1 MGFWRFFSPQEADV
15 RSFASGELEY
25 ESDTHEDGLE
35 HDSNDNLPTKSTDCK
50 LMAAFLTLVIVG
62 TANTLL
68 NKLQAVP
75 LYNYPNF
82 TNLFGNFL
90 FIPITFAYILPA
102 YRYGWFQQSISQD
115 QWTMSLR
122 PFAIMGALDCVAGMM
137 QVFCAVYLP
146 GPLLVLLPQAAIPIS
161 MIFSRHILGSRYK
174 KLQYIGAFVVLLGIV
189 VVLEPEITQ
198 RHKPEYICEAID
210 IKKDCL
216 SCQVEVSEATCLSHH
231 LETKYTSQLSHL
243 LQDSRYLGESKIGDD
258 DQIGTPI
265 CAWIAANEASSG
277 EQWLVLLWSLIM
289 IISCFPMALST
300 IYKELVLDDDMD
312 PVFLNGWIVVFQTI
326 YSVILAVPAGI
337 ASTPPVL
344 PEDVPRNLID
354 GWKCY
359 LGINSIHD
367 GCHPDDCRTSALYF
381 NLGIL
386 VNVVYVLA
394 VMFVVKWGSTSL
406 LFIGLTIMVPLGNL
420 AFAILPS
427 NVGNRVH
434 LSDVL
439 GLLVILMG
447 LILYRSSGILS
458 TTQEQSS
465 EDMSPSQVDDM
476 AEPLLPEILSDHN
489 SSSSLRQSFSNIPE
503 KKTDASPSKVAES

>member
-1 MGFWRFFSPQEADV
+1 MGFWKFFSPQEVDV

-25 ESDTHEDGLE
+25 EADTHDGE
-35 HDSNDNLPTKSTDCK
+35 HDSNDHMPSKSTDCK
-50 LMAAFLTLVIVG
+50 LMVAFMSLIIVG
-62 TANTLL
+62 TANTVL

-90 FIPITFAYILPA
+90 FIPILFVYIIPA
-102 YRYGWFQQSISQD
+102 YRYGWFQQSITQD
-115 QWTMSLR
+115 QWKMSLR
-122 PFAIMGALDCVAGMM
+122 PFAVMGALDCVAGMM

-174 KLQYIGAFVVLLGIV
+174 KLQYIGALVVLLGII

-198 RHKPEYICEAID
+198 RHKPNYICEAID
-210 IKKDCL
+210 VKKDCL
-216 SCQVEVSEATCLSHH
+216 LCQVEVSEAACLSHR
-231 LETKYTSQLSHL
+231 LDTKPNFQLNV
-243 LQDSRYLGESKIGDD
+243 LQHPSFLSVSAIGDD
-258 DQIGTPI
+258 EHLGTPI
-265 CAWIAANEASSG
+265 CAWIAADEASNG
-277 EQWLVLLWSLIM
+277 EQWLVLLWSVIM

-312 PVFLNGWIVVFQTI
+312 PVFLNGWIVIFQTI
-326 YSVILAVPAGI
+326 YSVILAVPAGV

-344 PEDVPRNLID
+344 PKDVPRNMID

-359 LGINSIHD
+359 LGVDSIHD

-386 VNVVYVLA
+386 VNLVYVLA

-420 AFAILPS
+420 AFAIIPS
-427 NVGNRVH
+427 NSGNSVH
-434 LSDVL
+434 ASDL
-439 GLLVILMG
+439 FGLMVILMG
-447 LILYRSSGILS
+447 LILYRSSGLVSS
-458 TTQEQSS
+458 TQDQRS
-465 EDMSPSQVDDM
+465 EDIDSYHISDL
-476 AEPLLPEILSDHN
+476 AEPFLPGVVSEHSSASTLQV
-489 SSSSLRQSFSNIPE
+489 SSSNVQER
-503 KKTDASPSKVAES
+503 KTNTSP